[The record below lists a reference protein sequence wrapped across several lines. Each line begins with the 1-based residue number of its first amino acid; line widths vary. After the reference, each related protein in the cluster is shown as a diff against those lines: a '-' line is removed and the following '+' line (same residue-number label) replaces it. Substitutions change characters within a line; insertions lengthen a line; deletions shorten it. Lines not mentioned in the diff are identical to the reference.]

1 MPDFS
6 NLDGKT
12 LLGALAA
19 AVLVAAVWAMGCLLW
34 SMRRQKD
41 EQLMRARLDAR
52 ASEKPRTLRLWHEG
66 VATSV
71 VVPGLARGLNL
82 SKRVERL
89 HRDLGWGG
97 TPGRTMTITA
107 LVMAGVSLLAAN
119 ISGDPLNGLFA
130 AVLQVFGLFWYAGFR
145 RTSREAMFERQLV
158 DGLELS
164 ARALRSGHPLL
175 SSFRLIAEEIDDPVG
190 RIFGDICQQH
200 EMGVNLDQALRDAAD
215 SSSSPDMRLF
225 AASLAIHLRSGGN
238 IADVVEGIATV
249 IRQRMRLARRVR
261 ILTAQTQLSK
271 RILLGMPVAIF
282 AALHIL
288 NPEYAGILYQT
299 ESGKLMLLGAV
310 SMMLVGW
317 LAMNKMAV
325 VRM

>member
-97 TPGRTMTITA
+97 TPGRTMAITL

-190 RIFGDICQQH
+190 RIFGDICQ
-200 EMGVNLDQALRDAAD
+200 
-215 SSSSPDMRLF
+215 
-225 AASLAIHLRSGGN
+225 
-238 IADVVEGIATV
+238 
-249 IRQRMRLARRVR
+249 
-261 ILTAQTQLSK
+261 
-271 RILLGMPVAIF
+271 
-282 AALHIL
+282 
-288 NPEYAGILYQT
+288 
-299 ESGKLMLLGAV
+299 
-310 SMMLVGW
+310 
-317 LAMNKMAV
+317 
-325 VRM
+325 